1 MGNVVDSKVFN
12 LDNYDLSDTLVIPTG
27 VEVFNFKGDLI
38 RKYNNVVFP
47 TTIKEINGDFNY
59 IVDNNKR
66 FTTNLV
72 FSKNT
77 DVSVL
82 NNILEPFYKK
92 GCKSGGGVT
101 VRELIESGQIS
112 AVGDIS
118 YALDIVIGGNGGD
131 YKSELDKI
139 KKMED
144 ATALIKNVDGIG
156 FSILTY

>member
-1 MGNVVDSKVFN
+1 MGNVADSKVFN
-12 LDNYDLSDTLVIPTG
+12 LDAYDLSDTLVIPAG
-27 VEVFNFKGDLI
+27 VEVFNFKDDLI
-38 RKYNNVVFP
+38 RKYSNVVFP
-47 TTIKEINGDFNY
+47 ITIKEVNGDFNFMA
-59 IVDNNKR
+59 DNNKR

-82 NNILEPFYKK
+82 NNILEPYYKK
-92 GCKSGGGVT
+92 GCKSSGGVT
-101 VRELIESGQIS
+101 VRELIQNGQIS

-139 KKMED
+139 KSMED
-144 ATALIKNVDGIG
+144 AKTLIKNVDGIG